1 MPSSMILLPAWAVVG
16 SIVEVEVEAEVVA
29 DGCCLVM
36 RLVGL
41 YCIGIHKPIN
51 NPQATATGVASP
63 CQTVRFL
70 VVGQLHCSS
79 AERWRLPSAEER

>member
-1 MPSSMILLPAWAVVG
+1 MPSSMILLPAWAAVG

-29 DGCCLVM
+29 DGRCLVM

-51 NPQATATGVASP
+51 NPQATATGMVSQ
-63 CQTVRFL
+63 CQAERFL
-70 VVGQLHCSS
+70 AFGLSHGSS
-79 AERWRLPSAEER
+79 AGRWQLLSAEER

>member
-16 SIVEVEVEAEVVA
+16 GIVEAEVVA

-36 RLVGL
+36 GLVGL

-51 NPQATATGVASP
+51 NPQAAATGIVSQ

-70 VVGQLHCSS
+70 AVGVSHGFS
-79 AERWRLPSAEER
+79 AGRWPLLSAEER

>member
-51 NPQATATGVASP
+51 NPQATATGMVSQ
-63 CQTVRFL
+63 CQAGRFL
-70 VVGQLHCSS
+70 AVGLSPDASEGRWQL
-79 AERWRLPSAEER
+79 LSAEER

>member
-16 SIVEVEVEAEVVA
+16 GIVEAEVVVEVVA

-36 RLVGL
+36 GLVGL

-51 NPQATATGVASP
+51 NPQAAAAGIVSQ
-63 CQTVRFL
+63 CRTVRFL
-70 VVGQLHCSS
+70 AVGLSHRSS
-79 AERWRLPSAEER
+79 AGRWQLLSAEEQ